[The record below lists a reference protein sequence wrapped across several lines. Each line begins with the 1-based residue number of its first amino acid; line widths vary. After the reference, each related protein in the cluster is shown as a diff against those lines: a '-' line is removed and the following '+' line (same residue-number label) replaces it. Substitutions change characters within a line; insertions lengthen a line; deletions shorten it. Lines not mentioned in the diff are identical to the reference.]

1 MGKRNISFVFAYRKR
16 WGLTQPQ
23 LAKLVSLASPSAIS
37 RIERSKRNPTAATLI
52 ALAIVFGLPLPDL
65 LASLYDDIEDAVAT
79 AAKEILD
86 ELSKRTDKD
95 SILARMLMED
105 ILTRIISRS
114 KSPKDI

>member
-1 MGKRNISFVFAYRKR
+1 MGKRKISFVFAYRKR

-52 ALAIVFGLPLPDL
+52 ALSIVFGLPLPDL
-65 LASLYDDIEDAVAT
+65 LASLYDDIEETVVT

-86 ELSKRTDKD
+86 DVSGRTDKD
-95 SILARMLMED
+95 SVLARTLMED
-105 ILTRIISRS
+105 VLARIISRS
-114 KSPKDI
+114 RSPKDI